1 MRHLRTPNESQSA
14 SGEITAD
21 RPIRSIVGLD
31 RVAFAGFDR
40 ANERSSQHHLAGL
53 KREPEWR
60 DLVGK
65 PGHTGGGMIEYA
77 GGKPG
82 LFQLAVTVTKGAY
95 PSQVGFQR
103 PQRAAAEHNS
113 CIGGVIGYGIE
124 NLSRR
129 FCHWIDPL
137 DPRLEYFQGRGDKV
151 G

>member
-1 MRHLRTPNESQSA
+1 MRHLRTPNESQWA
-14 SGEITAD
+14 SGEVTAN

-40 ANERSSQHHLAGL
+40 ANERSRQHHLTWL
-53 KREPEWR
+53 KRQPEWR

-65 PGHTGGGMIEYA
+65 PGDAGGRMIEYA

-82 LFQLAVTVTKGAY
+82 LFQLAVTVTERAY

-103 PQRAAAEHNS
+103 SQRAATEHNS
-113 CIGGVIGYGIE
+113 CIGSIIGDRIE

-129 FCHWIDPL
+129 FCHRID
-137 DPRLEYFQGRGDKV
+137 
-151 G
+151 